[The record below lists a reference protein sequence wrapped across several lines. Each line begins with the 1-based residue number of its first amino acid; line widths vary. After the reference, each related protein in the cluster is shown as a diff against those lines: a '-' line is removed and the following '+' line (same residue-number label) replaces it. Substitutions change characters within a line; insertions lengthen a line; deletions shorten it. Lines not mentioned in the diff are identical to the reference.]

1 MENTNMEL
9 QKEHLQLYLGEA
21 IAYHS
26 KFEPS
31 EKKELLDFV
40 LGADKYQLMTM
51 VMDGIVIAPPKTE
64 SDRLLIE
71 QRFVSEQHYRKA
83 IMSYVGASAGPFWLA
98 YRVVRAFMDK
108 CSAKCGV
115 LRLNFLQRQHCIAR
129 CKVEYYKKLIA
140 AAKSVNCKGDSTCEA
155 RKKGEVAKFEKKL
168 STFGARETEL
178 KKKREEASF
187 ELA

>member
-1 MENTNMEL
+1 MEL
-9 QKEHLQLYLGEA
+9 QKEHLQLYLGES
-21 IAYHS
+21 ITYHS

-51 VMDGIVIAPPKTE
+51 IMDGIVIAPPKSE
-64 SDRLLIE
+64 SEKWFIE

-83 IMSYVGASAGPFWLA
+83 IMSYLGTAGGVFWLA

-115 LRLNFLQRQHCIAR
+115 LRPNFLQRQHCMAR

-140 AAKSVNCKGDSTCEA
+140 AAKGVNCKGDAACEA
-155 RKKGEVAKFEKKL
+155 RKRGEVAKFEKKL
-168 STFGARETEL
+168 TTFGARETEL
-178 KKKREEASF
+178 RKKREEASF